1 MLIQSTAFSCFQ
13 TVMAVNQGTKGYLRY
28 RRLLAYHMTHSV
40 TTRLLHMPGRKRAR
54 DASIQVTSK
63 NRRIRRTPTTV
74 GKLLTAISKSLLFL
88 DAVPKIPAMAASDV
102 MALYFFTG
110 TLLSAGWAWPA
121 AATLFLPAHH
131 IRDPR
136 LLRSL
141 SDHCKN
147 HKADRA
153 STAVQILGTCLARPP
168 LSSQTSGSPYFPGH
182 TRFHTGA
189 AQVKKWLRPQFELL
203 CLTAVSYLVE
213 WSHAGC
219 ATTLVQEALCKLPGM
234 SSYAYH
240 VIRSWSAVCKALKH
254 SWKIPCTLQ
263 LRVRDRDDAE
273 IQAAANMSP
282 HVKLIY
288 DYIDAAAGWSQ
299 ITYTRTR
306 CLPSDYSECHPLQ
319 AGDQALLCCEL
330 QGFLAH
336 IGVWPRQSQAVRT
349 KLVDFTRNINLESM
363 QTLRKKLQSLSYL
376 EKPILKSKSRRERE
390 AVNAAWPAASQ
401 YDHSSTAAKNFRK
414 SLSKAILHR
423 LSKPTGQ

>member
-1 MLIQSTAFSCFQ
+1 M
-13 TVMAVNQGTKGYLRY
+13 
-28 RRLLAYHMTHSV
+28 
-40 TTRLLHMPGRKRAR
+40 
-54 DASIQVTSK
+54 
-63 NRRIRRTPTTV
+63 
-74 GKLLTAISKSLLFL
+74 
-88 DAVPKIPAMAASDV
+88 
-102 MALYFFTG
+102 
-110 TLLSAGWAWPA
+110 
-121 AATLFLPAHH
+121 
-131 IRDPR
+131 
-136 LLRSL
+136 
-141 SDHCKN
+141 
-147 HKADRA
+147 
-153 STAVQILGTCLARPP
+153 
-168 LSSQTSGSPYFPGH
+168 
-182 TRFHTGA
+182 
-189 AQVKKWLRPQFELL
+189 
-203 CLTAVSYLVE
+203 SYLVE
-213 WSHAGC
+213 WSHASC
-219 ATTLVQEALCKLPGM
+219 ATTLVQEALCTLPGM

-319 AGDQALLCCEL
+319 VGDQALLCCEL

-336 IGVWPRQSQAVRT
+336 IGVWPRQSQAART

-363 QTLRKKLQSLSYL
+363 QTLRTKLQSLSYL
-376 EKPILKSKSRRERE
+376 DKPILKSKSRRERAE
-390 AVNAAWPAASQ
+390 VNAAWPAASQ

-423 LSKPTGQ
+423 LSTPTGQ

>member
-88 DAVPKIPAMAASDV
+88 DAVPKQS
-102 MALYFFTG
+102 LQ
-110 TLLSAGWAWPA
+110 WPQLTSWPCTFSQA
-121 AATLFLPAHH
+121 PCF
-131 IRDPR
+131 

-168 LSSQTSGSPYFPGH
+168 LSSHTSGAPYFPGH

-203 CLTAVSYLVE
+203 FLTAVSYLVE

-282 HVKLIY
+282 TCQLIY
-288 DYIDAAAGWSQ
+288 DYMI
-299 ITYTRTR
+299 
-306 CLPSDYSECHPLQ
+306 
-319 AGDQALLCCEL
+319 
-330 QGFLAH
+330 
-336 IGVWPRQSQAVRT
+336 
-349 KLVDFTRNINLESM
+349 
-363 QTLRKKLQSLSYL
+363 LS
-376 EKPILKSKSRRERE
+376 
-390 AVNAAWPAASQ
+390 
-401 YDHSSTAAKNFRK
+401 
-414 SLSKAILHR
+414 
-423 LSKPTGQ
+423 